1 MPDKGTQAG
10 LMRELRSMNERM
22 GAFESKLDRLG
33 KMMQAIGKG
42 CGEAFRQVKTVVEH
56 LTEAV
61 AETKQ
66 DLSMYGG
73 YIARS
78 TWDVDPLVEW
88 G

>member
-10 LMRELRSMNERM
+10 LIPELRLLHERM
-22 GAFESKLDRLG
+22 GAFETKLDKLG
-33 KMMQAIGKG
+33 EMVQGIGKG
-42 CGEAFRQVKTVVEH
+42 CGEAFRQVKKVVEH
-56 LTEAV
+56 LTEV
-61 AETKQ
+61 VDETRQ
-66 DLSMYGG
+66 NLSEYGG